1 MRTRH
6 TGYKAHLG
14 DISDAYGDNR
24 ACLDMGADEPTVSG
38 MLIMIPISVLG
49 ALETAYLFT
58 LGSVSG
64 SGTFRF
70 TL

>member
-1 MRTRH
+1 
-6 TGYKAHLG
+6 
-14 DISDAYGDNR
+14 
-24 ACLDMGADEPTVSG
+24 MGADEPTVSG
-38 MLIMIPISVLG
+38 MLIMIPISVLSV
-49 ALETAYLFT
+49 LETAYLFT